1 MAIKIIS
8 FIFAHYKQLDDEAFM
23 ALIIVAIWI
32 AGLVMIATS
41 SMTKINRAA
50 CAIFTG
56 TVGWVLYI
64 CYGTDFVMS
73 QHPSE
78 YIDFLGGANPTSVA
92 VKEYIAQNIYLK
104 YVGRGAELVI
114 FLLATMTIV
123 EILNNNGCFDFF
135 RELLKTR
142 NSKKLLWMMTL
153 ITFVVSANM
162 DNLTVTTMMLV
173 LMHELIPNRR
183 HRMVYGSAIVIAAN
197 CGGALTVIGDPVGL
211 FLWNKGA
218 VTATSYSLSLALPC
232 VVACLLPTWWLSRQL
247 PEHVDL
253 QWTSMPYRGDD
264 TNLKVWQRLV
274 MLIVGI
280 GGLWFI
286 PSFRSITKLSPF
298 LGALCVLSVLWIV
311 NEIMNRKLMNTDQMI
326 QRRTPRVLQ
335 YGVLQLMLYVMGIVL
350 AIGVVHETGFFSWL
364 SAQLDH
370 YVHHIWV
377 VGGMA
382 AAVSTVLETFAT
394 SVSFFTLENNAPENA
409 LCYRLISYSCA
420 MGGNVLMLGSM
431 SGLALMKM
439 EHIHVG
445 WYFKNVGWMAIVAWM
460 LGMMLL
466 WLF

>member
-1 MAIKIIS
+1 MDCRTCDDSHK
-8 FIFAHYKQLDDEAFM
+8 FDDQDKQSCLCHFY
-23 ALIIVAIWI
+23 WY
-32 AGLVMIATS
+32 
-41 SMTKINRAA
+41 
-50 CAIFTG
+50 
-56 TVGWVLYI
+56 GWVLYI

-142 NSKKLLWMMTL
+142 HSKKLLWMMTL

-298 LGALCVLSVLWIV
+298 LRALCVLSVLWIV

-382 AAVSTVLETFAT
+382 AAVSTVLETFST

-409 LCYRLISYSCA
+409 LCYRLIAYSCA

>member
-382 AAVSTVLETFAT
+382 AAVSTVLETFST

-409 LCYRLISYSCA
+409 LCYRLIAYSCA

>member
-382 AAVSTVLETFAT
+382 AAVSTVLETFST

-460 LGMMLL
+460 LVMMLL

>member
-382 AAVSTVLETFAT
+382 AAVSTVLETFST